1 METSALIPS
10 WPGTDDASSSGGES
24 QPTNA
29 DIMAAMTVMQNA
41 MVGMETRIMTGVS
54 ESVKA
59 VCTRWRGGWWP
70 LCGVQSVKNLNMR
83 SWVEEARLRKWR
95 WARNLYT
102 EKSSEQWST
111 RALHWNPQIHY
122 DRPKPA
128 ARRRPTRPNLR
139 WLDDI
144 VKVNCGTSG
153 AAAAEDLRRLDFWTQ
168 YQDSYVKE
176 TSLK

>member
-1 METSALIPS
+1 MLRIIFGQGRRRIPARKVEQ
-10 WPGTDDASSSGGES
+10 DSSGE
-24 QPTNA
+24 
-29 DIMAAMTVMQNA
+29 D
-41 MVGMETRIMTGVS
+41 
-54 ESVKA
+54 
-59 VCTRWRGGWWP
+59 
-70 LCGVQSVKNLNMR
+70 VQSNASHTANPEEETVEDPRDELEPFVDWIQRVTHNIEERAKNLNMR

-95 WARNLYT
+95 WTRNLYT

-139 WLDDI
+139 WLDDV

-168 YQDSYVKE
+168 YQDSYVKRD
-176 TSLK
+176 